1 MTTEIQ
7 RQQPTNLRTSKN
19 WLNSFLKLKGTSS
32 IDSKKKRESSKSNSR
47 RKSSK
52 AMTTTITTTE
62 TNNNINNN
70 HLFSSNVENTNFK
83 LEIKVLDPIIYI
95 QNHPNDLKSKL
106 SKSPQ
111 VPKENNLK
119 PIRGVVSLTIYKK
132 NLSVQSFNISFK
144 GVEKF
149 NSFENKNSKHPN
161 SNNSK
166 HTHDDETDGYG
177 TGEFDDNEKFVNYGN
192 DTINWTGSSVEEI
205 ITDQCISFDEI
216 INSQALLPGTYSIPF
231 EFFADS
237 KFPESINFECAE
249 VSYRIES
256 ILELKN
262 EYNSHSCSYPIN
274 IIKSLPTY
282 IYHNNNEIIAIGIWR
297 NLLRYQLSLSNKHLI
312 IGQPICFSV
321 KLMPI
326 LKDNYAI
333 HTLKINL
340 IQNIE
345 YHSASHKNFKNSK
358 ANNNKKK
365 ISNFVKTEK
374 IPLRYYK
381 LCDSYLKKYLESDGT
396 FKINCDLILKDEY
409 LSKALDER
417 FKIYPNTELDNND
430 GSKLSIT
437 HQIKLGIVVEE
448 IETSTNISST
458 PSFLEPFSSLIS
470 STSSASFANNSYS
483 QEIIVPNSGI
493 STANSNSTGDFTRT
507 RSTSI
512 SRKTASESD
521 ILDEWLIE
529 SARPMVESSSN
540 NNKRIELAL
549 FRDVL
554 IFNSK
559 SEFGSIPPPKYS
571 ESCDHF
577 NSAPFNFENFIY
589 QDNRKGRSNSES
601 SDFSYLSTSTSVST
615 SDSISKN
622 SEKNVDS
629 FPPTYD
635 ENDDS
640 QKQSNPPDY
649 FVK

>member
-7 RQQPTNLRTSKN
+7 TQQSPNLRSSKN
-19 WLNSFLKLKGTSS
+19 WLNSFFKLQGTNSK
-32 IDSKKKRESSKSNSR
+32 DSNKKREVSKSTSR
-47 RKSSK
+47 RKSST
-52 AMTTTITTTE
+52 ATHSNNT
-62 TNNNINNN
+62 TNNQAFI
-70 HLFSSNVENTNFK
+70 SNVENTNFK

-106 SKSPQ
+106 LKSPQ
-111 VPKENNLK
+111 IPKENSLK

-132 NLSVQSFNISFK
+132 NLDIQSFNISFK
-144 GVEKF
+144 GVKKF
-149 NSFENKNSKHPN
+149 NSFEDNKNLKHSHSN
-161 SNNSK
+161 SN
-166 HTHDDETDGYG
+166 DDETDGYG

-192 DTINWTGSSVEEI
+192 DTINWTDSSIEDI

-216 INSQALLPGTYSIPF
+216 INSQVLLPGTYNIPF

-249 VSYRIES
+249 VSYKIES
-256 ILELKN
+256 VLKLKIEN
-262 EYNSHSCSYPIN
+262 NSHSCSYSIN

-326 LKDNYAI
+326 FKNNYAI

-345 YHSASHKNFKNSK
+345 YHSASDKSFTSSNKIKNK
-358 ANNNKKK
+358 NKKK

-381 LCDSYLKKYLESDGT
+381 LCDSYLKKYLEPDGT
-396 FKINCDLILKDEY
+396 FKINCDLILKEEY
-409 LSKALDER
+409 LSKALDET
-417 FKIYPNTELDNND
+417 FKIYPNTELENDD

-483 QEIIVPNSGI
+483 QEIIVPKSGI
-493 STANSNSTGDFTRT
+493 QTTNSNSNSTGDFTRT

-529 SARPMVESSSN
+529 SAKPMIESSSN

-559 SEFGSIPPPKYS
+559 SEVGSIPPPKYS

-577 NSAPFNFENFIY
+577 NSEPFTFEKFIY
-589 QDNRKGRSNSES
+589 QDNRKDRSNSAN
-601 SDFSYLSTSTSVST
+601 SDFSYLSTSTSASSST
-615 SDSISKN
+615 SDSDQN
-622 SEKNVDS
+622 LDF

-640 QKQSNPPDY
+640 HKQINPPDY